1 MINLQQH
8 YIKNNHGLNNFKNL
22 ISFFR
27 EKYTEITDDI
37 LELLVQKGVF
47 PYEYLNSFER
57 LNETE
62 YPSFE
67 LFYDSLKEKNIN
79 EKIILEGK
87 NYLITLN
94 VKHSKNIWNY
104 T

>member
-1 MINLQQH
+1 MQQH
-8 YIKNNHGLNNFKNL
+8 YIKKNNHGLNNFKNL

>member
-1 MINLQQH
+1 LQQH

>member
-1 MINLQQH
+1 LQQH
-8 YIKNNHGLNNFKNL
+8 YIKKNNHGLNNFKNL